1 MFMVADSEETTYD
14 ELSQDQKAVIHA
26 FAADLSQVVS
36 TYGISPLSVDEDDLD
51 EDDIQNNRVW
61 SVVEYFAV
69 GNTNLEGVEDDAYKT
84 DAMLAPGVEEG
95 ALTYHVAKTLTQGN
109 RRWNQIPTP
118 AFSLSAPLVMAPAA
132 KHVTNKG
139 NLSSAPFGMTRM
151 PSSGANSATPLRSST
166 IERNNP

>member
-1 MFMVADSEETTYD
+1 MFMVADSEEATYD

-84 DAMLAPGVEEG
+84 DAMLAPGVEEC
-95 ALTYHVAKTLTQGN
+95 ALTYHVAKNAYSGEPPLESNPYTSLFFVCTACDGVGCEACYEQGEL
-109 RRWNQIPTP
+109 I
-118 AFSLSAPLVMAPAA
+118 FSAVWEDKNAE
-132 KHVTNKG
+132 
-139 NLSSAPFGMTRM
+139 FWR
-151 PSSGANSATPLRSST
+151 
-166 IERNNP
+166 E